1 MKVDAPGP
9 GGRSRGRGEAAS
21 PARLVF
27 AAAHVVMKPS
37 YQNVPHSLEQPGSPN
52 EIAEHVD
59 WSATMDLRRHLDA
72 QGLGIAEAMDTA
84 QRFSIGWSSAR
95 RLIEEC
101 GRLGLDNGFI
111 AGAGVDHLN
120 AVRSTADLVDGVV
133 HQARLIQEAGGMVTL
148 LPLLWL
154 GENKATEATYVQVY
168 DDIIR
173 QLQGPLFVHWLGDM
187 FLPGLTG
194 YFPGNSFASVMA
206 LDPEK
211 VRGCKLS
218 LLDEDLELRVRR
230 ELLQRDQI
238 VLTGDDFHFA
248 RLIHG
253 SGPNVPE
260 IQRHTTIA
268 GRQVALG
275 DFSHALLGI
284 LDGIAV
290 PAGLALSHLARGDS
304 ARYMEIMEPC
314 EELGLHVFS
323 EPTAHYKTG
332 LAFLSWL
339 NGLQENLMLVNHEER
354 CRDVEHLLRTAALA
368 AAAGALRDAAL
379 AAQRLAVL
387 TA

>member
-1 MKVDAPGP
+1 
-9 GGRSRGRGEAAS
+9 
-21 PARLVF
+21 
-27 AAAHVVMKPS
+27 
-37 YQNVPHSLEQPGSPN
+37 
-52 EIAEHVD
+52 
-59 WSATMDLRRHLDA
+59 
-72 QGLGIAEAMDTA
+72 
-84 QRFSIGWSSAR
+84 
-95 RLIEEC
+95 
-101 GRLGLDNGFI
+101 
-111 AGAGVDHLN
+111 
-120 AVRSTADLVDGVV
+120 
-133 HQARLIQEAGGMVTL
+133 MVTL

-154 GENKATEATYVQVY
+154 GENKASEATYVQVY
-168 DDIIR
+168 GDIIR

-187 FLPGLTG
+187 FHPGLRG
-194 YFPGNSFASVMA
+194 YFPGNSFERIMA

-218 LLDEDLELRVRR
+218 LLDEDLELRVRQ

-253 SGPNVPE
+253 SGSNVPE
-260 IQRHTTIA
+260 IQRHTTSRSTAVPEIQRHTTI
-268 GRQVALG
+268 GNRTVALG

-290 PAGLALSHLARGDS
+290 PAGLALQFLARGDS
-304 ARYMEIMEPC
+304 ARYMEIMAPC
-314 EELGLHVFS
+314 EELGRHVFS

-332 LAFLSWL
+332 LAFLAWL